1 MKSETIADNIN
12 RTAEILHLDIKEFT
26 LSVLKH
32 PPLFCQ
38 KPETIAENIN
48 KTAEL
53 LSIAPEV
60 YVQAALKLPQ
70 LFCQKP
76 ETMAKKVKIIQYY
89 KQIQNKESDRMV
101 IPTHSDGWLYENIL
115 NYLVRTA
122 DGRKFAI
129 KKSEFIKY
137 LKESREMYHF
147 EIPANEVA
155 KDFIKF
161 ALEFAE
167 KNLGRQIF
175 SFKIKI

>member
-26 LSVLKH
+26 LSVLKQ
-32 PPLFCQ
+32 PP
-38 KPETIAENIN
+38 
-48 KTAEL
+48 
-53 LSIAPEV
+53 
-60 YVQAALKLPQ
+60 